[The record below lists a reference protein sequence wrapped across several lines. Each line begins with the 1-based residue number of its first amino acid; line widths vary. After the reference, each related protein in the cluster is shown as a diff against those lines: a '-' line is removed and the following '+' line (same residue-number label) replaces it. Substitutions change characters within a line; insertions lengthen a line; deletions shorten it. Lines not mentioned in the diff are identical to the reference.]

1 MQKVCC
7 IGTHGSGKTTL
18 CYQQAAYYKTIGKNV
33 KLINETAR
41 SCPFALNHQFNAYG
55 AMWIIHMH
63 IVKELEA
70 MSRNADI
77 IICDR
82 SPMDSIMYALATG
95 CTVGQQMKN
104 LYKMSE
110 DWMETYDK
118 IYYVRPDGNDAI
130 PDGIRSTDETFRKKI
145 EDHFDD
151 WMEKCSMG
159 VQNKILIIKSSSVF
173 SERECWIKEKVNQ
186 NG

>member
-1 MQKVCC
+1 MQKICC

-41 SCPFALNHQFNAYG
+41 SCPFLLNHQFNSYG
-55 AMWIIHMH
+55 AMWIVHTH
-63 IVKELEA
+63 IKKELEA
-70 MSRNADI
+70 IAKSAEM

-82 SPMDSIMYALATG
+82 SPIDSMMYALATG
-95 CTVGQQMKN
+95 CTVGIQIKN
-104 LYKMSE
+104 LYRMAE
-110 DWMETYDK
+110 DWMDTYDK

-130 PDGIRSTDETFRKKI
+130 PDGIRSTDESFRKKV

-151 WMEKCSMG
+151 WMERCNISI
-159 VQNKILIIKSSSVF
+159 QNKTSIIKSSEIF
-173 SERECWIKEKVNQ
+173 SGKNCWIKEKVT
-186 NG
+186 